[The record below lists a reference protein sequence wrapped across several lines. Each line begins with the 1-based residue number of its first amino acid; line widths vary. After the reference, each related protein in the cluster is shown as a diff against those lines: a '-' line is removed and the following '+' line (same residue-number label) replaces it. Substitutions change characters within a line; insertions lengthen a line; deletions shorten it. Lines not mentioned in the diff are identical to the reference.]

1 VADLILNL
9 KKSCLHKYP
18 EFTFNFR
25 YLHLK
30 KINQEISQLKMDK
43 AAFDLQPQLEN
54 HLLVL
59 RPLREEDFEDLYK
72 VASDPLI
79 WEQHPSK
86 DRCRKDVFELF
97 FKEAMASTGS
107 FAIMDKK
114 TNQIIG
120 STRFHSIKE
129 TQNAIEIGW
138 TFLAREYWG
147 GFYNQT
153 MKYLMIEYAFN
164 FVENILFYIHE
175 ENTRSQK
182 AVEKIGAKR
191 ITSLEGKVLETRPN
205 ASVIY
210 NITKKSWK
218 PNAK

>member
-1 VADLILNL
+1 
-9 KKSCLHKYP
+9 
-18 EFTFNFR
+18 
-25 YLHLK
+25 
-30 KINQEISQLKMDK
+30 MDK
-43 AAFDLQPQLEN
+43 AAFDLQPELEN

-59 RPLREEDFEDLYK
+59 RPLREEDFEDLFI

-97 FKEAMASTGS
+97 FKEAMESGGA
-107 FAIMDKK
+107 FAIIDKK
-114 TNQIIG
+114 TRLPDGQANQIIG
-120 STRFHSIKE
+120 STRFHSVKE
-129 TQNAIEIGW
+129 TNNAIEIGW

-147 GFYNQT
+147 GYYNQS
-153 MKYLMIEYAFN
+153 MKQLMIDYAFN

-182 AVEKIGAKR
+182 AVEKIGAR
-191 ITSLEGKVLETRPN
+191 RVSSLEGKILETRSN

-210 NITKKSWK
+210 NINKRSWK
-218 PNAK
+218 LNAKEKN

>member
-1 VADLILNL
+1 M
-9 KKSCLHKYP
+9 
-18 EFTFNFR
+18 E
-25 YLHLK
+25 
-30 KINQEISQLKMDK
+30 K
-43 AAFDLQPQLEN
+43 AAFDLQPELEN

-59 RPLREEDFEDLYK
+59 RSLREEDFEDLYI

-97 FKEAMASTGS
+97 FREAMESGGA
-107 FAIMDKK
+107 FAVIDKK
-114 TNQIIG
+114 TRLPDGQANQIIG
-120 STRFHSIKE
+120 STRFHVVKE

-147 GFYNQT
+147 GSYNQS
-153 MKYLMIEYAFN
+153 MKHLMIEWAFN
-164 FVENILFYIHE
+164 FVENVLFYIHE

-182 AVEKIGAKR
+182 AVEKIGAGR
-191 ITSLEGKVLETRPN
+191 VTSLEGKVLEIRSN

-210 NITKKSWK
+210 NITKNLWNQMQKQQT
-218 PNAK
+218 NATKMFEK